1 MNKIVLTVA
10 FAALLTGAAA
20 AEAADGKMPP
30 MHPDRPTHE
39 MMEAKLADRLKLSK
53 EQYQAM
59 QDRRKADQ
67 VKIRDLMDQM
77 KEIRIQMNE
86 IRKSNMEAFES
97 ILTPE
102 QKAEFEKIKEE
113 GKARHMERKRM
124 RHGMKPDPMSENR
137 NMPPAVE
144 KKPEAV
150 DVSTPAEDP
159 VKDADTVPTAG
170 ASSAPVPEEVLT
182 GPENKNGFEDEE
194 NAEDRPP
201 LNTWTKPIS
210 PDTTG
215 KIHDREAG
223 MIIEPED
230 EADESDVPIA
240 PATPNEEQQTK

>member
-30 MHPDRPTHE
+30 MRPDRPTHE

-102 QKAEFEKIKEE
+102 QNKEE
-113 GKARHMERKRM
+113 GKACHMERKRM

-170 ASSAPVPEEVLT
+170 ASSAPQ
-182 GPENKNGFEDEE
+182 DIS
-194 NAEDRPP
+194 
-201 LNTWTKPIS
+201 TKPTS
-210 PDTTG
+210 QNGYEDNEE
-215 KIHDREAG
+215 D
-223 MIIEPED
+223 D
-230 EADESDVPIA
+230 EAEEGDTDENEDDAMTEA
-240 PATPNEEQQTK
+240 PAPVLPSEQENPDVR

>member
-30 MHPDRPTHE
+30 MRPDRPTHE
-39 MMEAKLADRLKLSK
+39 MMEAKLADRLNLSK
-53 EQYQAM
+53 EQYLAM

-67 VKIRDLMDQM
+67 VKIRDLMD
-77 KEIRIQMNE
+77 QMNE

-102 QKAEFEKIKEE
+102 QKAEFEKIKAE

-144 KKPEAV
+144 KKSEAV

-159 VKDADTVPTAG
+159 VKDADTVPTVG
-170 ASSAPVPEEVLT
+170 ASSAPQ
-182 GPENKNGFEDEE
+182 DIS
-194 NAEDRPP
+194 
-201 LNTWTKPIS
+201 TKPTS
-210 PDTTG
+210 QNGYEDNEE
-215 KIHDREAG
+215 D
-223 MIIEPED
+223 D
-230 EADESDVPIA
+230 EAEEGDTDENEDDAMTEA
-240 PATPNEEQQTK
+240 PAPVLPSEQENPDVR

>member
-1 MNKIVLTVA
+1 MNKIILPVA

-20 AEAADGKMPP
+20 TEAADGKMPP
-30 MHPDRPTHE
+30 MRPDRPTHE
-39 MMEAKLADRLKLSK
+39 MMEAKLADRLNLSK
-53 EQYQAM
+53 EQYLAM

-102 QKAEFEKIKEE
+102 QKAEFEKIKAE

-137 NMPPAVE
+137 DMPPAIE

-159 VKDADTVPTAG
+159 VKDDDTDG
-170 ASSAPVPEEVLT
+170 RRFQRSSRHFDKT
-182 GPENKNGFEDEE
+182 D
-194 NAEDRPP
+194 
-201 LNTWTKPIS
+201 KPKRI
-210 PDTTG
+210 
-215 KIHDREAG
+215 
-223 MIIEPED
+223 
-230 EADESDVPIA
+230 
-240 PATPNEEQQTK
+240 

>member
-30 MHPDRPTHE
+30 MRPDRPTHE

-102 QKAEFEKIKEE
+102 QKAEFEKIKAE

-124 RHGMKPDPMSENR
+124 RHPRPHPAPRDMDSPRKLPADHS
-137 NMPPAVE
+137 MPPAVE
-144 KKPEAV
+144 TPNGAV
-150 DVSTPAEDP
+150 DENVPSEAALKE
-159 VKDADTVPTAG
+159 ADNVPLA
-170 ASSAPVPEEVLT
+170 ASATVPEEVLT

-194 NAEDRPP
+194 NAEDEEDVDDGENEDDV
-201 LNTWTKPIS
+201 NT
-210 PDTTG
+210 
-215 KIHDREAG
+215 E
-223 MIIEPED
+223 
-230 EADESDVPIA
+230 A
-240 PATPNEEQQTK
+240 PAPVLPSEQENPDVR

>member
-10 FAALLTGAAA
+10 FATLLTGAAA

-30 MHPDRPTHE
+30 MRPDRPTHE
-39 MMEAKLADRLKLSK
+39 MMEAKLADRLNLSK
-53 EQYQAM
+53 EQYLAM

-102 QKAEFEKIKEE
+102 QKAEFEKIKAE

-137 NMPPAVE
+137 DMPPAVE

-150 DVSTPAEDP
+150 NVSTPAEDP
-159 VKDADTVPTAG
+159 VKDADTVPTVG
-170 ASSAPVPEEVLT
+170 ASSAPQ
-182 GPENKNGFEDEE
+182 DIS
-194 NAEDRPP
+194 
-201 LNTWTKPIS
+201 TKPTS
-210 PDTTG
+210 QNGYEDNEE
-215 KIHDREAG
+215 D
-223 MIIEPED
+223 D
-230 EADESDVPIA
+230 EAEEGDTDENEDDAMTEA
-240 PATPNEEQQTK
+240 PAPVLPSEQENPDVR

>member
-20 AEAADGKMPP
+20 AEAHDGKMPP
-30 MHPDRPTHE
+30 MRPDRPTHE
-39 MMEAKLADRLKLSK
+39 MMEAKLADRLNLSK
-53 EQYQAM
+53 EQYLAM

-102 QKAEFEKIKEE
+102 QKAEFEKIKAE

-144 KKPEAV
+144 KKSEAV
-150 DVSTPAEDP
+150 NVSTPAEDP
-159 VKDADTVPTAG
+159 VKDADTVPTVG
-170 ASSAPVPEEVLT
+170 ASSAPQ
-182 GPENKNGFEDEE
+182 DIS
-194 NAEDRPP
+194 
-201 LNTWTKPIS
+201 TKPTS
-210 PDTTG
+210 QNGYEDNEE
-215 KIHDREAG
+215 D
-223 MIIEPED
+223 D
-230 EADESDVPIA
+230 EAEEGDTDENEDDAMTEA
-240 PATPNEEQQTK
+240 PAPVLPSEQENPDVR

>member
-30 MHPDRPTHE
+30 MRPDRPTHE
-39 MMEAKLADRLKLSK
+39 MMEAKLADRLNLSK
-53 EQYQAM
+53 EQYLAM

-67 VKIRDLMDQM
+67 VKIRDLMD
-77 KEIRIQMNE
+77 QMNE

-102 QKAEFEKIKEE
+102 QKAEFEKIKAE

-137 NMPPAVE
+137 DMPPAVE

-159 VKDADTVPTAG
+159 VKDADTVPTVG
-170 ASSAPVPEEVLT
+170 ASSAPQ
-182 GPENKNGFEDEE
+182 DIS
-194 NAEDRPP
+194 
-201 LNTWTKPIS
+201 TKPTS
-210 PDTTG
+210 QNGYEDNEE
-215 KIHDREAG
+215 D
-223 MIIEPED
+223 D
-230 EADESDVPIA
+230 EAEEGDTDENEDDAMTEA
-240 PATPNEEQQTK
+240 PAPVLPSEQENPDVR

>member
-30 MHPDRPTHE
+30 MRPDRPTHE
-39 MMEAKLADRLKLSK
+39 MMEAKLADRLNLSK
-53 EQYQAM
+53 EQYLAM

-67 VKIRDLMDQM
+67 VKIRDLMD
-77 KEIRIQMNE
+77 QMNE

-102 QKAEFEKIKEE
+102 QKAEFEKIKAE

-150 DVSTPAEDP
+150 NVSTPAEDP
-159 VKDADTVPTAG
+159 VKDADTVPTVG
-170 ASSAPVPEEVLT
+170 ASSAPQ
-182 GPENKNGFEDEE
+182 DIS
-194 NAEDRPP
+194 
-201 LNTWTKPIS
+201 TKPTS
-210 PDTTG
+210 QNGYEDNEE
-215 KIHDREAG
+215 D
-223 MIIEPED
+223 D
-230 EADESDVPIA
+230 EAEEGDTDENEDDAMTEA
-240 PATPNEEQQTK
+240 PAPVLPSEQENPDVR

>member
-30 MHPDRPTHE
+30 MRPDRPTHE
-39 MMEAKLADRLKLSK
+39 MMEAKLADRLNLSK
-53 EQYQAM
+53 EQYLAM

-67 VKIRDLMDQM
+67 VKIRDLMD
-77 KEIRIQMNE
+77 QMNE

-102 QKAEFEKIKEE
+102 QKAEFEKIKAE

-144 KKPEAV
+144 KKSEAV
-150 DVSTPAEDP
+150 NVSTPAEDP
-159 VKDADTVPTAG
+159 VKDADTVPTVG
-170 ASSAPVPEEVLT
+170 ASSAPQ
-182 GPENKNGFEDEE
+182 DIS
-194 NAEDRPP
+194 
-201 LNTWTKPIS
+201 TKPTS
-210 PDTTG
+210 QNGYEDNEE
-215 KIHDREAG
+215 D
-223 MIIEPED
+223 D
-230 EADESDVPIA
+230 EAEEGDTDENEDDAMTEA
-240 PATPNEEQQTK
+240 PAPVLPSEQENPDVR

>member
-1 MNKIVLTVA
+1 MNKTVLTVA

-20 AEAADGKMPP
+20 ADAADGRTPP
-30 MHPDRPTHE
+30 MRPDRPSHE

-77 KEIRIQMNE
+77 KEIRTQMNE

-102 QKAEFEKIKEE
+102 QKAEFEKVKAES
-113 GKARHMERKRM
+113 KARHMERKRM
-124 RHGMKPDPMSENR
+124 RHGMKPAGMSADR

-144 KKPEAV
+144 NTNGTVDENVPSEA
-150 DVSTPAEDP
+150 A
-159 VKDADTVPTAG
+159 AD
-170 ASSAPVPEEVLT
+170 APVPEEVLT

-223 MIIEPED
+223 MIIEQED
-230 EADESDVPIA
+230 EADESDVPTA

>member
-30 MHPDRPTHE
+30 MRPDRQTHE
-39 MMEAKLADRLKLSK
+39 MMEAKLADRLNLSK
-53 EQYQAM
+53 EQYLAM

-102 QKAEFEKIKEE
+102 QKAEFEKIKAE

-137 NMPPAVE
+137 DMPPAVE

-159 VKDADTVPTAG
+159 VKDADTVPTVG
-170 ASSAPVPEEVLT
+170 ASSAPQ
-182 GPENKNGFEDEE
+182 DIS
-194 NAEDRPP
+194 
-201 LNTWTKPIS
+201 TKPTS
-210 PDTTG
+210 QNGYEDKAEEGDT
-215 KIHDREAG
+215 DEN
-223 MIIEPED
+223 ED
-230 EADESDVPIA
+230 DAMTEA
-240 PATPNEEQQTK
+240 PAPVLPSEQENPDVR

>member
-30 MHPDRPTHE
+30 MRPDRPTHE
-39 MMEAKLADRLKLSK
+39 MMEAKLADRLNLSK
-53 EQYQAM
+53 EQYLAM

-102 QKAEFEKIKEE
+102 QKAEFEKIKAE

-144 KKPEAV
+144 KKSEAV
-150 DVSTPAEDP
+150 NVSTPAEDP
-159 VKDADTVPTAG
+159 VKDADTVPTVG
-170 ASSAPVPEEVLT
+170 ASSAPQ
-182 GPENKNGFEDEE
+182 DIS
-194 NAEDRPP
+194 
-201 LNTWTKPIS
+201 TKPTS
-210 PDTTG
+210 QNGYEDNEE
-215 KIHDREAG
+215 D
-223 MIIEPED
+223 D
-230 EADESDVPIA
+230 EAEEGDTDENEDPAPVLPSEQENPDVR
-240 PATPNEEQQTK
+240 